1 MPLLLILFA
10 LLVPRITLL
19 VLWLFTGW
27 FDGLFATV
35 IWPIVGFVFAPT
47 ALLWY
52 SAVHHWF
59 GGSWTLLPIIGM
71 IVALMID
78 FAPAGGRRTT
88 RVA

>member
-35 IWPIVGFVFAPT
+35 IWPILGFVFAPT

-59 GGSWTLLPIIGM
+59 GGSWTLLPIIGI
-71 IVALMID
+71 IVALIID
-78 FAPAGGRRTT
+78 FAPAGGRRTA